1 MPIGGF
7 LDDFPKAL
15 FIVAHLVF
23 LVVGLYA
30 IKRTSDAGLPYKGP
44 LALYVISQPVFLLF
58 FGGVITIKMAVLA
71 EQTLIVAMVLW
82 MAMQMPQRTP
92 AK

>member
-15 FIVAHLVF
+15 FVVAHLVF

-30 IKRTSDAGLPYKGP
+30 IKRASDAGLPYKGP

-58 FGGVITIKMAVLA
+58 FGGVITIKAAVLT
-71 EQTLIVAMVLW
+71 EQTLLVAMVLW
-82 MAMQMPQRTP
+82 MAMGMPKRTT